1 LVDTVLVKAEP
12 LDGSAVVVLMALNI
26 VTLDVLGLNGATC
39 ESNGPLACSAPP
51 CCCK

>member
-26 VTLDVLGLNGATC
+26 VTLDVLGLNLNKKKERHMMKLQTIKK
-39 ESNGPLACSAPP
+39 L
-51 CCCK
+51 